1 MGPQFPNWLQTQTHL
16 EDLDLSNSS
25 IRDTIPEWFQNIS
38 SHLRILDLSDNEIHG
53 NLPRIIANNN
63 TGNNGLCGLLLRSCE
78 TNNKSN
84 THVGD
89 NEGENG
95 IKGFS
100 WFYAGMI
107 PGFVVGFMGLFVSFH
122 YIRIWRVVYFEMIEN
137 VYTFLTISIIMTFA
151 RLRKKF
157 F

>member
-63 TGNNGLCGLLLRSCE
+63 TGYLWVQNKLCYDILIRAFWSSNGYTSRLCWKMSEMRVLLKKR
-78 TNNKSN
+78 
-84 THVGD
+84 
-89 NEGENG
+89 
-95 IKGFS
+95 GFD
-100 WFYAGMI
+100 
-107 PGFVVGFMGLFVSFH
+107 
-122 YIRIWRVVYFEMIEN
+122 VYYC
-137 VYTFLTISIIMTFA
+137 V
-151 RLRKKF
+151 
-157 F
+157 